1 MYATPD
7 KSLLPHARYKTSVD
21 LKFNFT
27 EWWKLAEGKK
37 LSKLFDVREELVA
50 GLLRVLEIVSAL
62 FYI

>member
-1 MYATPD
+1 MYVTPD
-7 KSLLPHARYKTSVD
+7 KSLLPHAGYKTLVD

-37 LSKLFDVREELVA
+37 LSKLLDVRGELVA
-50 GLLRVLEIVSAL
+50 GLLCILEIVSAL